1 MVPFGDSIGELVI
14 NDTRGLLYL
23 TDDKVSEPQVFLDL
37 REEDVA
43 PEVSVYGLRH
53 AQHFPG
59 IVVGRCFYQ
68 ILARIR

>member
-14 NDTRGLLYL
+14 NDTRSLLYL

-43 PEVSVYGLRH
+43 PEV
-53 AQHFPG
+53 
-59 IVVGRCFYQ
+59 
-68 ILARIR
+68 